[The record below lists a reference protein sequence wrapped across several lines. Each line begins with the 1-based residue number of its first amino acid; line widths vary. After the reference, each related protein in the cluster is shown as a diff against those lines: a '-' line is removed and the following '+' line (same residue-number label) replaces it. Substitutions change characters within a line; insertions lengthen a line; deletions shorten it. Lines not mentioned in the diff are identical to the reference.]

1 MQFST
6 LILLSLTTLALSSPV
21 PKKSHSTTTT
31 AAAAAATTAA
41 SAASTASTASGASVL
56 SSLSGATY
64 DSISISAGTA
74 GNAEAEAN
82 ALFANID
89 TTNLAGVSASD
100 LKIIK
105 GVHDVAED
113 AETGAFNAAVSAA
126 TGDAAT
132 ALQVHTLFPSF
143 E

>member
-1 MQFST
+1 MQFSA

-41 SAASTASTASGASVL
+41 STASTGSGASVL

-89 TTNLAGVSASD
+89 QTNLAGVSASD
-100 LKIIK
+100 LTIIK

-132 ALQVHTLFPSF
+132 ALQVRTLLPIV
-143 E
+143 